1 MATITSDDVR
11 SYYQALD
18 LVNFGRRNHIQG
30 IRFDSGPYADKMVL
44 FDGTVAFPLP
54 LLDREDRFG
63 KHHMAI
69 KLDSPSKD
77 FPVEK
82 LSDKTRK
89 SIPNVDYYKEAMKD
103 MAAKLG
109 Y

>member
-11 SYYQALD
+11 AYYQALD

-30 IRFDSGPYADKMVL
+30 IRFDSGPNADKIVF
-44 FDGTVAFPLP
+44 FDGTVEFPLP
-54 LLDREDRFG
+54 LLDRENRNHKFE
-63 KHHMAI
+63 MVI

-77 FPVEK
+77 IPLKK
-82 LSDKTRK
+82 LGDMHRMH
-89 SIPNVDYYKEAMKD
+89 IPNVDYYKESLK
-103 MAAKLG
+103 KLLAEHG

>member
-11 SYYQALD
+11 AYYQALD
-18 LVNFGRRNHIQG
+18 LVNFGRRNQIQG
-30 IRFDSGPYADKMVL
+30 IRFDSGPNAGTTVF
-44 FDGTVAFPLP
+44 FDGTVEFPLP
-54 LLDREDRFG
+54 LLDRENRDHKFE
-63 KHHMAI
+63 MVI

-82 LSDKTRK
+82 LSDKPRM
-89 SIPNVDYYKEAMKD
+89 SIPNVDYYKESLH
-103 MAAKLG
+103 KLLAEHG